1 MSEQRASGDCLL
13 GIDIG
18 TTGAKTLLCRAADGA
33 VLATGF
39 APYPLYHPQPRWAEQ
54 DPRDWWEACGAAT
67 RDCLAAAAAQG
78 VAPEAVRGV
87 ALSGQMHGAVLL
99 DEAG

>member
-54 DPRDWWEACGAAT
+54 DPRARSSGRASSGPISAAAPSAT
-67 RDCLAAAAAQG
+67 RSTRA
-78 VAPEAVRGV
+78 
-87 ALSGQMHGAVLL
+87 SG
-99 DEAG
+99 